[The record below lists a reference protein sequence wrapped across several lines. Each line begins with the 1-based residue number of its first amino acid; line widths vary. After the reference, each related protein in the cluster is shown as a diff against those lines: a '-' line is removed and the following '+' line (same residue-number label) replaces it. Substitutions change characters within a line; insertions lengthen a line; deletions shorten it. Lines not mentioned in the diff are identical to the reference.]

1 MIELKNV
8 EKYFKKPIRGKGVWG
23 MVKSLFSRK
32 HTLVKAVDGVTF
44 TVDDGEAVGYIGAN
58 GAGKSTTI
66 KMMSGILT
74 PTAGEILIDGLHPYK
89 SKERNAV
96 LKTIGVVFGQKTQ
109 LWYDLPLTETYDLLR
124 YIYDITEQNY
134 KKRMG
139 ELVELLDMSSFLDAP
154 VRTLSL
160 GQRMRA
166 DLAAAMLHNPKTL
179 FLDEPTIGLD
189 VLVKRNL
196 IDAINRIRKEYN
208 TTLILTTHAM
218 SDIELL
224 CKRVI
229 ILDAGKVLYDG
240 SLDAVKHM
248 FGDRRDITLETA
260 TPIDTSRITEKFK
273 IEKIV
278 SENDGT
284 HTTLTVDAD
293 IQPVNE
299 LLNSLLTEFAVRDVK
314 IVETGIEQIVS
325 RIYEKNNI
333 TVDGMKIT
341 SDLPSEDTASETNA
355 SVGAESAKT
364 AEAAAANADG
374 AEGGDGDTDAEQA

>member
-1 MIELKNV
+1 MIELINV
-8 EKYFKKPIRGKGVWG
+8 EKHFKKPVRGKGVWG
-23 MVKSLFSRK
+23 MVKTLFSRK
-32 HTLVKAVDGVTF
+32 HTIVKAVDGVSF
-44 TVDDGEAVGYIGAN
+44 TVNDGEAVGYIGAN

-74 PTAGEILIDGLHPYK
+74 PTAGEILIDGKHPYK

-124 YIYDITEQNY
+124 YIYDIPEPDY
-134 KKRMG
+134 KRRLA
-139 ELVELLDMSSFLDAP
+139 ELLELLDMKPFIDAP

-196 IDAINRIRKEYN
+196 IDAINKLRNEYN

-229 ILDAGKVLYDG
+229 VLDEGKILFDG
-240 SLDAVKHM
+240 SLDEVKHM
-248 FGDRRDITLETA
+248 FGDKRNVTIQTA
-260 TPIDTSRITEKFK
+260 APIDSA
-273 IEKIV
+273 IV
-278 SENDGT
+278 TDKYDIDGVSSEGEGLL
-284 HTTLTVDAD
+284 TTFTFDAQMLKLD
-293 IQPVNE
+293 E
-299 LLNSLLTEFAVRDVK
+299 LLGFLLNTYHVVDIKLA
-314 IVETGIEQIVS
+314 ETGIEQVVEK
-325 RIYEKNNI
+325 IYENN
-333 TVDGMKIT
+333 K
-341 SDLPSEDTASETNA
+341 
-355 SVGAESAKT
+355 
-364 AEAAAANADG
+364 AARQGD
-374 AEGGDGDTDAEQA
+374 EG

>member
-8 EKYFKKPIRGKGVWG
+8 EKYFKKPVRGKGVWG
-23 MVKSLFSRK
+23 MLKTLFSAK
-32 HTLVKAVDGVTF
+32 HTVVKAVDGVSF
-44 TVDDGEAVGYIGAN
+44 TVSDGEAVGYIGSN

-74 PTAGEILIDGLHPYK
+74 PTGGEILIDGLHPYK

-109 LWYDLPLTETYDLLR
+109 LWYDLPLTETYELLR
-124 YIYDITEQNY
+124 YIYDIPAGEY
-134 KKRMG
+134 KMRLEK
-139 ELVELLDMSSFLDAP
+139 LVELLDMKPFFDAP

-196 IDAINRIRKEYN
+196 IDAIKNIRAEYN

-224 CKRVI
+224 CDRVI
-229 ILDAGKVLYDG
+229 ILDSGKVLYDG
-240 SLDAVKHM
+240 SLDSVKHM
-248 FGDRRDITLETA
+248 FGDKRDITIQTRTPLKLEAVT
-260 TPIDTSRITEKFK
+260 DKFSV
-273 IEKIV
+273 ERAF
-278 SENDGT
+278 SENDGFT
-284 HTTLTVDAD
+284 STFTVDAAKLH
-293 IQPVNE
+293 VNE
-299 LLNSLLTEFAVRDVK
+299 FLNSLLTEFDVADVK
-314 IVETGIEQIVS
+314 IVEVGIEQIVS
-325 RIYEKNNI
+325 KIYEKNGI
-333 TVDGMKIT
+333 TVDGMQIK
-341 SDLPSEDTASETNA
+341 SDIKDEEKDDADT
-355 SVGAESAKT
+355 
-364 AEAAAANADG
+364 D
-374 AEGGDGDTDAEQA
+374 GDGEEANTNGEHA

>member
-1 MIELKNV
+1 MRHICGGNMIELIHV

-23 MVKSLFSRK
+23 MVKTLFSTK
-32 HTLVKAVDGVTF
+32 HTLVKAVDDISF
-44 TVDDGEAVGYIGAN
+44 TVNDGESVGYIGAN

-74 PTAGEILIDGLHPYK
+74 PTSGEILIDGKHPYK

-124 YIYDITEQNY
+124 YIYDVPEQDY
-134 KKRMG
+134 RKRLG
-139 ELVELLDMSSFLDAP
+139 ELMELLDMKPFLDAP

-196 IDAINRIRKEYN
+196 IDAINKLRDEYN
-208 TTLILTTHAM
+208 TSLILTTHAM

-229 ILDAGKVLYDG
+229 ILDEGKILFDG
-240 SLDAVKHM
+240 SLDEVKHM
-248 FGDRRDITLETA
+248 FGDKRNITIQTVA
-260 TPIDTSRITEKFK
+260 PIDPAAATDKYPIDG
-273 IEKIV
+273 V
-278 SENDGT
+278 ASEGDGLL
-284 HTTLTVDAD
+284 TTFTVDAQKVKID
-293 IQPVNE
+293 VVLDF
-299 LLNSLLTEFAVRDVK
+299 LLKTYDVSDVK
-314 IVETGIEQIVS
+314 LSETGIEQVVEK
-325 RIYEKNNI
+325 IYERNKAAQPQSDSAQDDI
-333 TVDGMKIT
+333 PTEREDG
-341 SDLPSEDTASETNA
+341 
-355 SVGAESAKT
+355 
-364 AEAAAANADG
+364 
-374 AEGGDGDTDAEQA
+374 

>member
-23 MVKSLFSRK
+23 MFKTLFSHK
-32 HTLVKAVDGVTF
+32 HTLVKAVDGISF

-74 PTAGEILIDGLHPYK
+74 PTNGEILIDGLHPYK

-124 YIYDITEQNY
+124 YIYDVPEKEYIT
-134 KKRMG
+134 RRG
-139 ELVELLDMSSFLDAP
+139 ELIELLDMKPFIDAP

-196 IDAINRIRKEYN
+196 IEAINKLRNEYN

-229 ILDAGKVLYDG
+229 ILDAGKILFDG
-240 SLDAVKHM
+240 SLESVKHM
-248 FGDRRDITLETA
+248 FGDKRNVTIQTDA
-260 TPIDTSRITEKFK
+260 PIDTTAVTDKYDIDSIGTE
-273 IEKIV
+273 
-278 SENDGT
+278 SDGLL
-284 HTTLTVDAD
+284 TTFTIDAQKLKVDT
-293 IQPVNE
+293 
-299 LLNSLLTEFAVRDVK
+299 LLNFLLNEYKVVDIK
-314 IVETGIEQIVS
+314 LSETGIEQVVEK
-325 RIYEKNNI
+325 IYENTK
-333 TVDGMKIT
+333 TETGD
-341 SDLPSEDTASETNA
+341 ETATEE
-355 SVGAESAKT
+355 ESA
-364 AEAAAANADG
+364 
-374 AEGGDGDTDAEQA
+374 

>member
-8 EKYFKKPIRGKGVWG
+8 EKYFTKPIRGKGVWG
-23 MVKSLFSRK
+23 YFKSLFSRK
-32 HTLVKAVDGVTF
+32 YSVVKAVDGVSF
-44 TVDDGEAVGYIGAN
+44 TVNDGEAVGYIGAN

-74 PTAGEILIDGLHPYK
+74 PTAGEILIDGKHPYK

-109 LWYDLPLTETYDLLR
+109 LWYDLPLTETYELLR
-124 YIYDITEQNY
+124 YIYDVPEEDYNR
-134 KKRMG
+134 RMA
-139 ELVELLDMSSFLDAP
+139 ELIELLDMKPFLDAP

-196 IDAINRIRKEYN
+196 IDAIKRLKTEYN

-224 CKRVI
+224 CERVI
-229 ILDAGKVLYDG
+229 ILDAGKVLFDG
-240 SLDAVKHM
+240 STDNVKHM
-248 FGDRRDITLETA
+248 FGDTRDIKVTA
-260 TPIDTSRITEKFK
+260 KTPIDGEAAAQSFGSAVIKHAADDGGHSVTFTI
-273 IEKIV
+273 
-278 SENDGT
+278 DGT
-284 HTTLTVDAD
+284 LITTG
-293 IQPVNE
+293 E
-299 LLNSLLTEFAVRDVK
+299 LLNYMFNNYEIADVK
-314 IVETGIEQIVS
+314 ISETGIEQVV
-325 RIYEKNNI
+325 EKLYQGKN
-333 TVDGMKIT
+333 D
-341 SDLPSEDTASETNA
+341 
-355 SVGAESAKT
+355 
-364 AEAAAANADG
+364 NADG
-374 AEGGDGDTDAEQA
+374 ENDAQGTD

>member
-1 MIELKNV
+1 MIELRDV
-8 EKYFKKPIRGKGVWG
+8 CKYFKKPIRGKGVWG
-23 MVKSLFSRK
+23 MVKTLFSRK
-32 HTLVKAVDGVTF
+32 HTIVKAVDGVSF

-74 PTAGEILIDGLHPYK
+74 PTDGEILIDGRHPYK

-109 LWYDLPLTETYDLLR
+109 LWYDLPLTETYELLR
-124 YIYDITEQNY
+124 YIYDVPEADY
-134 KKRMG
+134 KRRIA
-139 ELVELLDMSSFLDAP
+139 ELTELLDMKPFMDAP

-196 IDAINRIRKEYN
+196 IDAIKKLRQEYN

-240 SLDAVKHM
+240 TLDSVKHM
-248 FGDRRDITLETA
+248 FGDRRNVTVQTHA
-260 TPIDTSRITEKFK
+260 PIDVTAVTDKFVIDGVSAESGGMLTTFTINAQKTK
-273 IEKIV
+273 I
-278 SENDGT
+278 D
-284 HTTLTVDAD
+284 
-293 IQPVNE
+293 E
-299 LLNSLLTEFAVRDVK
+299 LLSFLLTAYKIDDVK
-314 IVETGIEQIVS
+314 LSETGIEQVVEK
-325 RIYEKNNI
+325 IYADNGVNI
-333 TVDGMKIT
+333 DGI
-341 SDLPSEDTASETNA
+341 
-355 SVGAESAKT
+355 KT
-364 AEAAAANADG
+364 EAAETETLEDDD
-374 AEGGDGDTDAEQA
+374 GDGSEEARD

>member
-1 MIELKNV
+1 MIELINV
-8 EKYFKKPIRGKGVWG
+8 EKHFKKPVRGKGVLG
-23 MVKSLFSRK
+23 MLKTLFSAK
-32 HTLVKAVDGVTF
+32 HTLVKAVDGVSF
-44 TVDDGEAVGYIGAN
+44 SVADGEAIGYIGAN

-74 PTAGEILIDGLHPYK
+74 PTRGEILIDGLHPYK

-109 LWYDLPLTETYDLLR
+109 LWYDLPLTETYELLR
-124 YIYDITEQNY
+124 YIYDISESDY
-134 KKRMG
+134 KRRRA
-139 ELVELLDMSSFLDAP
+139 ELVELLDMKPFLDAP

-196 IDAINRIRKEYN
+196 IEAINAIRKEYN

-229 ILDAGKVLYDG
+229 ILDAGKVLFDG
-240 SLDAVKHM
+240 SLESVKHM
-248 FGDRRDITLETA
+248 FGDKRDITVITKSALDA
-260 TPIDTSRITEKFK
+260 SRVQEKFA
-273 IEKIV
+273 V
-278 SENDGT
+278 DRTAQENDGRL
-284 HTTLTVDAD
+284 TTLTVDATKAHPGEVLNYLLAEFDVDD
-293 IQPVNE
+293 I
-299 LLNSLLTEFAVRDVK
+299 K
-314 IVETGIEQIVS
+314 IAETGIEQVVEK
-325 RIYEKNNI
+325 IYEKNDLDI
-333 TVDGMKIT
+333 DGIKK
-341 SDLPSEDTASETNA
+341 SDGGENPDVEIEQ
-355 SVGAESAKT
+355 
-364 AEAAAANADG
+364 
-374 AEGGDGDTDAEQA
+374 AEGVGE

>member
-8 EKYFKKPIRGKGVWG
+8 EKHFKKPIRGKGVLG
-23 MVKSLFSRK
+23 MLKTLFSNK
-32 HTLVKAVDGVTF
+32 HTLVKAVDGVSF
-44 TVDDGEAVGYIGAN
+44 TVEDGEAVGYIGAN

-74 PTAGEILIDGLHPYK
+74 PTSGEILIDGKHPYK

-109 LWYDLPLTETYDLLR
+109 LWYDLPLTETYELLR
-124 YIYDITEQNY
+124 YIYDIPADDY
-134 KKRMG
+134 KRRLH
-139 ELVELLDMSSFLDAP
+139 ELVELLDMKPFLDAP

-196 IDAINRIRKEYN
+196 IDAINALRNEYN

-248 FGDRRDITLETA
+248 FGDKRDITVVTKTA
-260 TPIDTSRITEKFK
+260 LDVGKVESKFA
-273 IEKIV
+273 V
-278 SENDGT
+278 DRVTNENDGRL
-284 HTTLTVDAD
+284 TTFTVDALKTPTGE
-293 IQPVNE
+293 I
-299 LLNSLLTEFAVRDVK
+299 LNYLLTEFDVDDVK
-314 IVETGIEQIVS
+314 IAEAGIEQVVEK
-325 RIYEKNNI
+325 IYEKNNLNI
-333 TVDGMKIT
+333 DGVKQ
-341 SDLPSEDTASETNA
+341 SD
-355 SVGAESAKT
+355 T
-364 AEAAAANADG
+364 AEAAEAEAETDG
-374 AEGGDGDTDAEQA
+374 AEK

>member
-8 EKYFKKPIRGKGVWG
+8 EKYFTKPIRGKGVWG
-23 MVKSLFSRK
+23 MLKSLFSRK
-32 HTLVKAVDGVTF
+32 HTVVKAVDGVSF
-44 TVDDGEAVGYIGAN
+44 TVNDGEAVGYIGAN

-74 PTAGEILIDGLHPYK
+74 PTGGEILIDGKHPYK

-109 LWYDLPLTETYDLLR
+109 LWYDLPLTETYELLK
-124 YIYDITEQNY
+124 YIYDVPDDEY
-134 KKRMG
+134 KTRLG
-139 ELVELLDMSSFLDAP
+139 ELVELLDMKSFMDAP

-196 IDAINRIRKEYN
+196 IDAINKLKTEYN

-224 CKRVI
+224 CERVI
-229 ILDAGKVLYDG
+229 ILDAGKVLFDG
-240 SLDAVKHM
+240 SLEAVKHM
-248 FGDRRDITLETA
+248 FGDSRDIKVIA
-260 TPIDTSRITEKFK
+260 KAPIDA
-273 IEKIV
+273 
-278 SENDGT
+278 DGVKSSFGEAILKT
-284 HTTLTVDAD
+284 AAEDGGHSVTVTIDATKLTTG
-293 IQPVNE
+293 E
-299 LLNSLLTEFAVRDVK
+299 LLNYMFNHNEVADVK
-314 IVETGIEQIVS
+314 ISETGIEQVVEK
-325 RIYEKNNI
+325 IYEKNRI
-333 TVDGMKIT
+333 
-341 SDLPSEDTASETNA
+341 
-355 SVGAESAKT
+355 
-364 AEAAAANADG
+364 AAGGN
-374 AEGGDGDTDAEQA
+374 GDGDAQGTD